1 MTYDA
6 EEAVEIFDN
15 IIFYYVDNDNDD
27 GIDQYLWKKTLR
39 SLDNKYYVN
48 KSIFVTTYDILA
60 ALNTPSHLCAG
71 ISLLPISYLE
81 ACCLLQ
87 HIVDKLVDW
96 HQISVHMGLWT
107 DIDKYEFLDALF
119 NQKLPMPEMK
129 S

>member
-71 ISLLPISYLE
+71 ISLLPI
-81 ACCLLQ
+81 
-87 HIVDKLVDW
+87 
-96 HQISVHMGLWT
+96 
-107 DIDKYEFLDALF
+107 
-119 NQKLPMPEMK
+119 
-129 S
+129 